1 MTRNENTGII
11 VKGTVHGYMFDV
23 VTGEITRRISR
34 RNVTTYA
41 AADIMARLIGN
52 EVSYV
57 PRYMGFI
64 YGPNA
69 VPATDLIRPP
79 LLDTTRLQLWSSIG
93 ADELSATGVA
103 GNVLISPLA
112 AGPQYTVNG
121 SATNYTGNSV
131 TLTAHTGARLEY
143 GFPTGTGGYASD
155 FADSD
160 YIYQAMLV
168 TRLVDSDGVK
178 TYLPFAR
185 ADLAEVGPV
194 FPQKTAGYEFALFW
208 DIAFF

>member
-1 MTRNENTGII
+1 MTRNENAGII
-11 VKGTVHGYMFDV
+11 VKGTVHGYMFNV
-23 VTGEITRRISR
+23 VTGEIAHRISR

-41 AADIMARLIGN
+41 AADIMARLMGN
-52 EVSYV
+52 EIAYV

-69 VPATDLIRPP
+69 VPAADLVRPP
-79 LLDTTRLQLWSSIG
+79 ELDTTRLQVWSDIG
-93 ADELSATGVA
+93 AVELAATGVA

-121 SATNYTGNSV
+121 NVNYYAGNSV

-155 FADSD
+155 FVDYD

-185 ADLAEVGPV
+185 ADLAETGPV